1 MYMDKKNNKIKRSFV
16 PQAIGDTIRKVNRNY
31 SSKFGKIEFIIHSKW
46 SEITGAYFGEFSE
59 PKNITRIPDYEN
71 EFGETVFKNQL
82 NVSVAPAAALE
93 FQHYKDTII
102 EKINSYFGYKA
113 IIDLRIQQN
122 YIPKTVVKAKV
133 LNDRKLTSDDE
144 KSIINEVEKLKN
156 DDLKQSLIDLGTNIT
171 KDIK

>member
-1 MYMDKKNNKIKRSFV
+1 M
-16 PQAIGDTIRKVNRNY
+16 
-31 SSKFGKIEFIIHSKW
+31 
-46 SEITGAYFGEFSE
+46 
-59 PKNITRIPDYEN
+59 
-71 EFGETVFKNQL
+71 
-82 NVSVAPAAALE
+82 SVAPAAALE

-122 YIPKTVVKAKV
+122 YIPRTVVKAKV

>member
-1 MYMDKKNNKIKRSFV
+1 M
-16 PQAIGDTIRKVNRNY
+16 
-31 SSKFGKIEFIIHSKW
+31 
-46 SEITGAYFGEFSE
+46 
-59 PKNITRIPDYEN
+59 
-71 EFGETVFKNQL
+71 
-82 NVSVAPAAALE
+82 SVAPAAALE

-122 YIPKTVVKAKV
+122 YIPKTVVKEKV

-156 DDLKQSLIDLGTNIT
+156 DDLKQSLIGLGTNIT

>member
-1 MYMDKKNNKIKRSFV
+1 M
-16 PQAIGDTIRKVNRNY
+16 
-31 SSKFGKIEFIIHSKW
+31 
-46 SEITGAYFGEFSE
+46 
-59 PKNITRIPDYEN
+59 
-71 EFGETVFKNQL
+71 
-82 NVSVAPAAALE
+82 SVAPAAALE
-93 FQHYKDTII
+93 FQQYKDTII

-113 IIDLRIQQN
+113 IINLRIQQN